1 MTKNC
6 LMLLLGAVLCISFLS
21 TGASAV
27 DWITDANYINHPAVK
42 KIRKIYRQINAAE
55 STGQLKEKS
64 RTCHEND
71 GAIELRVRL
80 FRDRSGLTRKYV
92 VSGGSDDS
100 SVQAEYYYDDSGT
113 LRFIFG
119 TLNAVN
125 GTSIEKRVYFDE
137 KGRHL
142 HTNRREKGPG
152 YPDDSIKVVIR
163 DPDAD
168 LAGLCR

>member
-1 MTKNC
+1 VTVKRM
-6 LMLLLGAVLCISFLS
+6 MLLLGAVVCISFLS

-55 STGQLKEKS
+55 SAGQLNQKS
-64 RTCHEND
+64 RTCHEN
-71 GAIELRVRL
+71 GGVIEMRARL
-80 FRDRSGLTRKYV
+80 FRDRAGLTRKYV

-100 SVQAEYYYDDSGT
+100 SVHAEYYYDASGT

-152 YPDDSIKVVIR
+152 YPDDSIKAVIR

-168 LAGLCR
+168 FYGCR